1 MRKATK
7 GSIACIM
14 ALGTCLLGA
23 GSPAMCLADNVCI
36 VAAGGEGAGTAD
48 SSGSMGAG
56 TNAAVTS
63 GAALASPAA
72 VPNRMTKTI
81 IVQTGATVSSVASL
95 SMLAGAALLLTSRD
109 RKEKDSAAQAQK
121 AIAFESGA

>member
-14 ALGTCLLGA
+14 ALGTRLLGA
-23 GSPAMCLADNVCI
+23 GSPAMCLADNVGI

-56 TNAAVTS
+56 INAAVTS
-63 GAALASPAA
+63 GAALASPATA
-72 VPNRMTKTI
+72 PNRMTKTI
-81 IVQTGATVSSVASL
+81 IVQTGAVSNIASL
-95 SMLAGAALLLTSRD
+95 NMLAGAALLLASMD

-121 AIAFESGA
+121 AVAFESGV